1 MEVFF
6 YGLFMGSYYFTAKWN
21 RTRKGYLNDY
31 TLKIGNRASLIP
43 HKNEKSFR
51 IVVTVNNGA
60 IHNLYA
66 ETSVVDYIP
75 EEVDIIVNKHDS
87 IKAIC

>member
-1 MEVFF
+1 MA
-6 YGLFMGSYYFTAKWN
+6 YLWD
-21 RTRKGYLNDY
+21 RTILLQNGIEPSDPRKGYLNDY